1 MLYIRL
7 WRTYSSYVI
16 TALYPLTSIS
26 LPPHIF
32 PLGSAFMY
40 LAFLDSSYKWGEVAQ
55 VVKNLPALQEIWV
68 WSLVREDTLGKEMVS
83 DSSIFVWRIP

>member
-16 TALYPLTSIS
+16 IALYPLTSIS

-32 PLGSAFMY
+32 PPGSAFMY
-40 LAFLDSSYKWGEVAQ
+40 LAFLDSSYKWGGSGG
-55 VVKNLPALQEIWV
+55 QESDCIAG
-68 WSLVREDTLGKEMVS
+68 DLGM
-83 DSSIFVWRIP
+83 IPRSGRYSGEGNG